1 MKKISK
7 KVCALVLAFGLLF
20 APMKYASA
28 DFDASKVDY
37 NYVGQQVSS
46 LSSIFE
52 DVFNA
57 IGYAGDASFV
67 NNLTPQIVNF
77 LKGLSLFFYCV

>member
-1 MKKISK
+1 LTSYTHIFDYVIIRDKKENN
-7 KVCALVLAFGLLF
+7 
-20 APMKYASA
+20 MKYASA

-57 IGYAGDASFV
+57 IGYAGAASFV
-67 NNLTPQIVNF
+67 NNLTP
-77 LKGLSLFFYCV
+77 